1 MWVVRHLPGKGSNT
15 WAASSGDFD
24 GELTII
30 FLENTLQTSHIAS
43 DCCDYFLIG
52 CDEFQMVKLR
62 KTVPKLES
70 NKPPKLFP
78 PMEMCS
84 VFKFFPAFLHGN
96 RN

>member
-1 MWVVRHLPGKGSNT
+1 MWVVRHLPGKSSNT

-62 KTVPKLES
+62 KTVPKLEF
-70 NKPPKLFP
+70 NNPPKLFP
-78 PMEMCS
+78 HMEMCS

-96 RN
+96 IN